1 MRSRVAS
8 ETLPCPLITR
18 DTVAVDTCASR
29 ATSLRVTP
37 IPPPA
42 CKRLHLICKRLPE
55 SVKERTPPTRLVQ
68 EVGTARRVVERPCP
82 SFAGRDL
89 RRRDSPDCHTRCH
102 TGIVAAMILHP
113 GAPAPAPG

>member
-55 SVKERTPPTRLVQ
+55 SVKEPPPPTRLVQ
-68 EVGTARRVVERPCP
+68 DWTGDVVQRPCP
-82 SFAGRDL
+82 SFGGSLNSLRARAPRDAGRDL
-89 RRRDSPDCHTRCH
+89 LRCDSSD
-102 TGIVAAMILHP
+102 
-113 GAPAPAPG
+113 